1 MHMFLSPEEKGALKD
16 IKNLKNRSTMK
27 SKEKNGSAQKKF
39 PFMKNCDSL
48 KENESTSLA
57 SSANIIMTVPYSEV
71 EQEGSK

>member
-1 MHMFLSPEEKGALKD
+1 
-16 IKNLKNRSTMK
+16 MK